1 MIHVTLIGMLK
12 AVLVAVIA
20 WAVRDEYKNG
30 SYEVQYKHPEQEK
43 RDERAEETRDTSD

>member
-20 WAVRDEYKNG
+20 WAARDEYKNS
-30 SYEVQYKHPEQEK
+30 SYEVKYKHPD
-43 RDERAEETRDTSD
+43 REEGDD